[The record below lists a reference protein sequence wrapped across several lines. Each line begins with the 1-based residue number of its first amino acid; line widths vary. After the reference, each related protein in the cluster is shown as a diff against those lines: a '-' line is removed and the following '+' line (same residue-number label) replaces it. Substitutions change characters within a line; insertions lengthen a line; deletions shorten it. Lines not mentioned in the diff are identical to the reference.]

1 MSFPFICPPLQLG
14 LDTRDGDTMISV
26 PAKSGTTWTMNIFHQ
41 LRTGG
46 DADFADIYAEVPWAE
61 LLEKPGQT
69 MEELHAR
76 WKALPADVPRAF
88 KTHAG
93 PGDFL
98 HYKENLKYIVVLRNP
113 EEAMVS
119 FKIFV
124 ENHSRE
130 FFKLWGISEELMD
143 HMQKRETFEEWYN
156 EVALKFKPGPPGA
169 EQEVPGGMTTVF
181 FWSHIAGWWPL
192 RNKPNVLFMHFS
204 EMKKDHEGSIHKI
217 ADFLGFKP
225 TAEEWPKIMEYTSFK
240 WMKAH
245 QEKFEAASVAPLP
258 IMNRGA
264 MVRKGAVG
272 DAKADG
278 MTAEVAASMKSFAK
292 MIVQDDAAIKYMYE
306 GGPIPPG

>member
-1 MSFPFICPPLQLG
+1 
-14 LDTRDGDTMISV
+14 
-26 PAKSGTTWTMNIFHQ
+26 
-41 LRTGG
+41 
-46 DADFADIYAEVPWAE
+46 
-61 LLEKPGQT
+61 
-69 MEELHAR
+69 
-76 WKALPADVPRAF
+76 
-88 KTHAG
+88 
-93 PGDFL
+93 
-98 HYKENLKYIVVLRNP
+98 
-113 EEAMVS
+113 MVS

-169 EQEVPGGMTTVF
+169 EQEVPGGMSTVF

-192 RNKPNVLFMHFS
+192 RNKPNVLFMVGALKHKSASVSICTHSHSHYLHCTHPCRQCTCLQHFS